1 MRSCS
6 TKYLTTLRSSRSVPG
21 VSASRFAWFSR
32 ILEEAIAQAVPRRC
46 LLVSTTV
53 DRLVRSGEAAQELV
67 DMTSSAG
74 RHSPQLQQG
83 KRNANRVS
91 HEGGE
96 CAGDIQQT
104 SRSHRQYGRVDCQNL
119 RSVEASGGFF
129 TRSQDEGNVT
139 ALSNNWADRFPDG
152 FQTIPVLGN
161 ALLLRGQGRFR
172 STRLEPTRRPTLG
185 EVFEDVTYTK
195 VLFDLRNGTAS
206 PRTPSQSTP
215 ETSSST

>member
-6 TKYLTTLRSSRSVPG
+6 TKYFTTLRSSRSVPG

-32 ILEEAIAQAVPRRC
+32 ILEEAIAQAVPPRC

-139 ALSNNWADRFPDG
+139 ALSNNWADRFPDHPG
-152 FQTIPVLGN
+152 VGQRATPAGSGKVSVNSPGADKAADIGRS
-161 ALLLRGQGRFR
+161 LRRRNLHQG
-172 STRLEPTRRPTLG
+172 TLRPPQWYSLASDSIS
-185 EVFEDVTYTK
+185 EYA
-195 VLFDLRNGTAS
+195 RNK
-206 PRTPSQSTP
+206 
-215 ETSSST
+215 